1 MSLPGLELLLT
12 AGAHHLWQSA
22 LVLLLVVLLLRGK
35 ASAAARSWVVLC
47 AFGLAAVSPLA
58 ILLPGAAVPLEI
70 NKPSELATVMQ
81 PSASMLHADRIDRID
96 RIDRNAHG
104 EGVSLPAAVAMKG
117 LAAVWMFGTLWS
129 LMRLLQGWNLARLMR
144 SNAQRAPDLERL
156 LESALPHKACIA
168 LSESAAGPMV
178 VGLIRPRILVP
189 TALASALAPA
199 VMTDLLLHEVAH
211 LQRRDLWVSILQRVV
226 LALYWWSPFMQR
238 LGTQVDLTRE
248 MACDER
254 AAQRAGNG
262 RIYAR
267 SLLDG
272 ASRLAAHRNDAMP
285 LAVGMSGHRGGLAQR
300 IDDLLEMETR
310 SAARHRHLG
319 WAAVCV
325 AALSLQIGLT
335 LAATPRMGTAAAS
348 TPGAEADIAGAV
360 QLIDAAAKSR
370 LHEVRKLVASGVAVD
385 ARVPGDGTAL
395 IVASKRGDLAM
406 VEQLLELGAR
416 PDQASVGDGNPLI
429 AAAHAGHL
437 NVVERL
443 IAAGA
448 NVNGIVVHDETP
460 LINAAR
466 RGHLPVVTSL
476 VEHGAD
482 VNLGVVADAGQWR
495 SPLNQ
500 SSTQAIRSYLSS
512 NGAVLRK

>member
-12 AGAHHLWQSA
+12 AGVHHLWQSA
-22 LVLLLVVLLLRGK
+22 LVVLLVVLLLRGK

-47 AFGLAAVSPLA
+47 AFGLSAVSPLA

-70 NKPSELATVMQ
+70 NTPSEATTVMQ
-81 PSASMLHADRIDRID
+81 PSASVLDVD

-104 EGVSLPAAVAMKG
+104 EELSLPAAVAIKG
-117 LAAVWMFGTLWS
+117 LAAVWLLGTLWS

-144 SNAQRAPDLERL
+144 SNTQRAPDLERL
-156 LESALPHKACIA
+156 LGSALPRKVCIA

-178 VGLIRPRILVP
+178 MGLIRPRILVP

-199 VMTDLLLHEVAH
+199 VMTDLLLHELAH
-211 LQRRDLWVSILQRVV
+211 LQRRDLWVSTLQRVV
-226 LALYWWSPFMQR
+226 LALYWWSPFMHR

-254 AAQRAGNG
+254 AAQRAGSG
-262 RIYAR
+262 RSYAR

-335 LAATPRMGTAAAS
+335 LAATPRMGTAAAA
-348 TPGAEADIAGAV
+348 TPGPEADIAGAA
-360 QLIDAAAKSR
+360 QLIYAATKGR
-370 LHEVRKLVASGVAVD
+370 LHEVRELVASGVAVD
-385 ARVPGDGTAL
+385 ARVRGDGTAL

-429 AAAHAGHL
+429 AAAHAGHIA
-437 NVVERL
+437 VVERL

-466 RGHLPVVTSL
+466 RGHLAVVTSL

-500 SSTQAIRSYLSS
+500 ASTQAIRSYLSS
-512 NGAVLRK
+512 KGAVLRR